1 MSAQWKFQKTET
13 VKISITK
20 GNKTVNPLVLAPS
33 YAKKYSYDQYY
44 NAHTVIKIYIWKIY
58 WAVFS
63 AFKFCILKIYI
74 SLKIVL

>member
-33 YAKKYSYDQYY
+33 HAKKYSYDQYY
-44 NAHTVIKIYIWKIY
+44 NAHTVIKIYIWKNYWVVFLCFQVLHIKNIY
-58 WAVFS
+58 H
-63 AFKFCILKIYI
+63 
-74 SLKIVL
+74 